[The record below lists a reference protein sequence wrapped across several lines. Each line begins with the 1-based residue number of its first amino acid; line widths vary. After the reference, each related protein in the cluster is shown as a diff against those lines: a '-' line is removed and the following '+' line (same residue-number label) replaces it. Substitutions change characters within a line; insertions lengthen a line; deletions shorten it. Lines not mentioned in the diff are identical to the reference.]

1 MSKYLLKMKRMLL
14 PRKMNLNCELSKWCY
29 EKAKGVKTMKHMRIN
44 CGELSEQGLPEALSK
59 QSKLHVI
66 WI

>member
-1 MSKYLLKMKRMLL
+1 
-14 PRKMNLNCELSKWCY
+14 
-29 EKAKGVKTMKHMRIN
+29 MKHMRIN